1 MLRKYHIFCILKA
14 LKAIGIS
21 QFKKHAYILLIG
33 EAISKKYLLI
43 PNRTQ
48 ILFYFCVH
56 LKCVLLASIDYILSA
71 CGETFIIN

>member
-14 LKAIGIS
+14 LKALGIS
-21 QFKKHAYILLIG
+21 QFKKQ
-33 EAISKKYLLI
+33 AISKKYLLI

-48 ILFYFCVH
+48 IHFYFCVH